1 MIDVAAKDFKII
13 QTILSTHVPHCEVR
27 AFGSRV
33 HHTAKPYSDL
43 DLAVV
48 GGSQLPDCQ
57 FHALKE
63 AFEESDL
70 PFRVDVMDWN
80 VLSNDFQKV
89 ISKEFVV
96 IQTKAPVS

>member
-1 MIDVAAKDFKII
+1 MIDVAAKDLKII
-13 QTILSTHVPHCEVR
+13 QTILLTHVPHCEVR

-33 HHTAKPYSDL
+33 NHTVKPYSDL
-43 DLAVV
+43 DLTVV
-48 GGSQLPDCQ
+48 GERKLPDRQ

-96 IQTKAPVS
+96 IQPKVQVS